1 MAEIIFNADDFGLS
15 RGVNY
20 GIIDSHLNGV
30 VSAATM
36 LVNAPAT
43 KHAVELAKANPS
55 LRVGVHLALTIG
67 RPIRKDVLSLLNEAG
82 AFRKQSDQRNEA
94 LINLDDVYREWYAQ
108 IELFYSYGLTP
119 SHLDS
124 HHHMHGWSYL
134 RPVIERLADTY
145 QLPWRNAFAVKQREF
160 RSPMHLTLV
169 FIKLAVRRC
178 LIRLLRSIT
187 KETVEIMCHPAYI
200 DLALKQ
206 QSSYVEKR
214 VEETEVLT
222 SYRLP

>member
-1 MAEIIFNADDFGLS
+1 MPEIIFNADDFGLS

-43 KHAVELAKANPS
+43 KHAIELAKANPS

-94 LINLDDVYREWYAQ
+94 LINLDDVYREWSAQ

-145 QLPWRNAFAVKQREF
+145 QLPWRNAFAVKPKGVSF
-160 RSPMHLTLV
+160 LTDAFDARFYQAGVSKEMLDQ
-169 FIKLAVRRC
+169 IIAEHNQA
-178 LIRLLRSIT
+178 
-187 KETVEIMCHPAYI
+187 ETVEIMCHPATLI
-200 DLALKQ
+200 
-206 QSSYVEKR
+206 
-214 VEETEVLT
+214 
-222 SYRLP
+222 